1 MNKERLLNV
10 ARALRESPN
19 PEQFHMSSYGH
30 DCNTPACAIG
40 HYAARPDL
48 QDAFALDTYG
58 WLIHRDGRPCNY
70 FHEEVHAHFDITP
83 EQSSLLFSGDTDG
96 DDFDEDGEP
105 NRVWGC
111 NSARTALEAAEY
123 IENFVARDGK

>member
-30 DCNTPACAIG
+30 NCNTPCCAIG

-48 QDAFALDTYG
+48 QDAFALDKYG
-58 WLIHRDGRPCNY
+58 WLILRNGDSTNY
-70 FHEEVHAHFDITP
+70 FRPEVLEHFDITP
-83 EQSSLLFSGDTDG
+83 AQASALFSGETDG
-96 DDFDEDGEP
+96 DDFDEDGVP
-105 NRVWGC
+105 TQVWGC
-111 NSARTALEAAEY
+111 DSAKTAIEAAEF
-123 IENFVARDGK
+123 IEAFCDQE